1 MRDAVIVEAVRTP
14 VGKRNGG
21 LSGVHPVDLSG
32 HVLKALAERT
42 GIDPALVDDVIWG
55 CVSQVGEQT
64 FDIARNAVLA
74 AGWPESVPGVTV
86 DRQCGSSQQAVHFA
100 AAGVISGQYD
110 VVVAGGVESMS
121 RVPMGFSVSGAW
133 PFGESFRARYDGVAP
148 NQGIGAEMI
157 AERWDLSRT
166 QLDEYSLA
174 SHEKAAAAQD
184 EGRFDEQIV
193 PVTTPDGTS
202 GRKDEGIRRGGTLE
216 SLAKLK
222 PAFRPDGVITAGNS
236 SQISDGSAA
245 LLITTSEKAAELGL
259 TPLARIHTAVLAG
272 ADPVIM
278 LTAPIPATTQ
288 GAGAQRPVHRPDR
301 RVRGQRGVRA
311 GAAGLAGRD
320 RRRPQGAEPQRRRDR
335 AGPPARRQRRPADD
349 HAGATTC
356 ATTASATGCRPC
368 ARAAARPTPPSSSC
382 SSPKI
387 TCAAPCYDPEHEQ
400 FREVVREF
408 LAREV
413 APHAPGLG
421 DRRDRRPRGVPGCG
435 QARRDRLQRA
445 RRVRRRGRRDFR
457 FNAVVAEEL
466 AVAGPG
472 TPAFT
477 LHNDIVAPYLV
488 SLATPEQQQRWLPG
502 FASGDL
508 IGAIAMSEPG
518 AGSDLAGVRTHAER
532 DGTTGCCPGP
542 RPSSPPASTPTWSS
556 WSTRTDPTA
565 GHRGFSLLVVERD
578 MPGFTRGRNLEKIG
592 QKSQDTA
599 ELFFDQ
605 VRVPAANVLGQQG
618 RGFYHLMHNLPAE
631 RLSIAVSAVAGA
643 RAIFTETVAYAKNRT
658 AFGQPIGAFQHNRF
672 VLAELDTELDIA
684 QVYVDRCLEAVVA
697 GELTAVEAAKAKWW
711 TTELQKRVVDAC
723 VQLHGGYGYM
733 LEYPVARAYLDAR
746 VQTIYGGTTEIMKEI
761 IGRDLGL

>member
-1 MRDAVIVEAVRTP
+1 MRRSVF
-14 VGKRNGG
+14 
-21 LSGVHPVDLSG
+21 
-32 HVLKALAERT
+32 
-42 GIDPALVDDVIWG
+42 DPD
-55 CVSQVGEQT
+55 
-64 FDIARNAVLA
+64 
-74 AGWPESVPGVTV
+74 
-86 DRQCGSSQQAVHFA
+86 
-100 AAGVISGQYD
+100 
-110 VVVAGGVESMS
+110 
-121 RVPMGFSVSGAW
+121 
-133 PFGESFRARYDGVAP
+133 
-148 NQGIGAEMI
+148 
-157 AERWDLSRT
+157 
-166 QLDEYSLA
+166 
-174 SHEKAAAAQD
+174 
-184 EGRFDEQIV
+184 
-193 PVTTPDGTS
+193 
-202 GRKDEGIRRGGTLE
+202 
-216 SLAKLK
+216 
-222 PAFRPDGVITAGNS
+222 
-236 SQISDGSAA
+236 
-245 LLITTSEKAAELGL
+245 
-259 TPLARIHTAVLAG
+259 
-272 ADPVIM
+272 
-278 LTAPIPATTQ
+278 
-288 GAGAQRPVHRPDR
+288 
-301 RVRGQRGVRA
+301 
-311 GAAGLAGRD
+311 
-320 RRRPQGAEPQRRRDR
+320 
-335 AGPPARRQRRPADD
+335 
-349 HAGATTC
+349 
-356 ATTASATGCRPC
+356 
-368 ARAAARPTPPSSSC
+368 
-382 SSPKI
+382 
-387 TCAAPCYDPEHEQ
+387 HEQ

-413 APHAPGLG
+413 APHAQAWEAAGIV
-421 DRRDRRPRGVPGCG
+421 DREVYRAAGKHGVIGFNVPGEFG
-435 QARRDRLQRA
+435 GGG
-445 RRVRRRGRRDFR
+445 VSDFR

-532 DGTTGCCPGP
+532 DGSDWVLSGSKTFI
-542 RPSSPPASTPTWSS
+542 SSGINADLVIVV
-556 WSTRTDPTA
+556 TRTDPTA

-684 QVYVDRCLEAVVA
+684 QVYVDRCLEAMA
-697 GELTAVEAAKAKWW
+697 TGDLTAVEAAKAKWW

-733 LEYPVARAYLDAR
+733 LEYPVARAYLYAR